1 MTDIGENILVV
12 ILGDIMDKGNEFS
25 FATAHDN
32 LSLICEELKD
42 YDVDFEF
49 VSIYSNVLDKVNFI
63 FADLTLSR
71 DYYALGRLELDAI
84 FANVKYGLV

>member
-1 MTDIGENILVV
+1 
-12 ILGDIMDKGNEFS
+12 MDKGNEFS

-71 DYYALGRLELDAI
+71 DYSALGRLELDAV